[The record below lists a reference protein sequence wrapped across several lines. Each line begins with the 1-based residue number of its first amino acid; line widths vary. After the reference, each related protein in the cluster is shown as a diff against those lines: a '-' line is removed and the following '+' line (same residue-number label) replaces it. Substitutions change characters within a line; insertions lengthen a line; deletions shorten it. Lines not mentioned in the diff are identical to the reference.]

1 MPEHGAVDEHFF
13 IPAHKVADEC
23 AQGWMLEEC
32 SITGRRVSDVKELEG
47 LGVGRGADTLVEEG
61 IVGRVEEAVTRGA
74 VGFEY
79 TGVGE
84 LGEVA
89 LDG

>member
-1 MPEHGAVDEHFF
+1 
-13 IPAHKVADEC
+13 
-23 AQGWMLEEC
+23 MLEER
-32 SITGRRVSDVKELEG
+32 SITGRRVSNVKELKG

-61 IVGRVEEAVTRGA
+61 IVGRVEDAVTRGA

-79 TGVGE
+79 TGVSE

>member
-1 MPEHGAVDEHFF
+1 
-13 IPAHKVADEC
+13 
-23 AQGWMLEEC
+23 MLEEF
-32 SITGRRVSDVKELEG
+32 SITGRCVSDVEELKG
-47 LGVGRGADTLVEEG
+47 LGFGCAADTLVEEG
-61 IVGRVEEAVTRGA
+61 IVGRVEDAVTRGA

-89 LDG
+89 LYG